1 MDNILVEELNLISL
15 KVMFCKSVS
24 MTLIATR
31 YYNVW
36 YDEMMLAVHPHLK
49 PPACTRSRHVVCTR
63 PNKS

>member
-24 MTLIATR
+24 MTFIATR

-36 YDEMMLAVHPHLK
+36 YDEMI
-49 PPACTRSRHVVCTR
+49 ACSASAPKAAGMYEVEA
-63 PNKS
+63 